1 MELAYLT
8 TEYPAVS
15 HTFIRREILAL
26 EKIGHVIH
34 RYSIRDCKNVSDP
47 VDELERQKTFYC
59 LSQGSFKLLLNGM
72 FCLIYAPIKSLKA
85 LRLTLDFSRKSE
97 RGIIKHI
104 AYFLE
109 AALLL
114 KEFNGKDINHV
125 HVHFGTNSTTVALLV
140 SVLGGPSFSF
150 TVHGPDEFDAPIG
163 FSLARKITNSAFTVG
178 ISQYCSAQLKRW
190 ATFDSWSKIKIVHC
204 TVSDDFFMPV
214 PRIASD
220 SNTLVCIG
228 RLSAQKGHLVL
239 IDAAK
244 KLLEQGLQFKIILVG
259 DGELRQVIESRI
271 HEYGL
276 GEKISITGWV
286 GGSRVK
292 ELLSLSRGL
301 VLPSFAEGLPVVLME
316 ALALKRPVVTTY
328 IDGIPEL
335 IKDGENGFL
344 TISGDVDSLADGI
357 SKLLNTPTEQLNK
370 MGDRGHDLVK
380 SSYSSQSQIPILEK
394 YFEEALTYQER
405 R

>member
-15 HTFIRREILAL
+15 HTFIRREILGL
-26 EKIGHVIH
+26 ENLGHTIH
-34 RYSIRDCKNVSDP
+34 RYSIQNCKNISDP

-59 LSQGSFKLLLNGM
+59 LSQGIFKLLLGGIS
-72 FCLIYAPIKSLKA
+72 CLICTPVKSLDA
-85 LRLTLDFSRKSE
+85 LRLTLDFRKSE
-97 RGIIKHI
+97 RGIIRHL

-114 KEFNGKDINHV
+114 KEFDRKSIKHV

-140 SVLGGPSFSF
+140 TALGGPRYSF

-163 FSLARKITNSAFTVG
+163 FSLARKIENSAFTVG

-190 ATFDSWSKIKIVHC
+190 ASLENWVKIKIVHC
-204 TVSDDFFMPV
+204 TVSDEFFQPA
-214 PRIASD
+214 PRVDED
-220 SNTLVCIG
+220 SNTIVCVG

-239 IDAAK
+239 IEAARR
-244 KLLEQGLQFKIILVG
+244 LLDQGFHFNVILVG
-259 DGELRQVIESRI
+259 DGELRQVIENRI
-271 HEYGL
+271 REYGL
-276 GEKISITGWV
+276 EERISITGWV
-286 GGSRVK
+286 GDSRVR
-292 ELLSLSRGL
+292 EILILSRGL

-335 IKDGENGFL
+335 IKDGVNGFL
-344 TISGDVDSLADGI
+344 TISGDVESLAEGI
-357 SKLLNTPTEQLNK
+357 RKLLNTSPEKLNE

-380 SSYSSQSQIPILEK
+380 SSFSAHSQIPILEK
-394 YFEEALTYQER
+394 YFEEALTDQESP
-405 R
+405 